1 MKKKHCLLEQEILNS
16 LAAGD
21 LTAEIKQHLKDCPI
35 CKESALLY
43 QWMNGY
49 QKVSRQGKLAEKKL
63 PDAESLWEKA
73 FSLKTPDK
81 KLVKKAMKPLR
92 IYQVVF
98 YVIAIIVLLYLVFAY
113 FPGIRSSLNS
123 SRVVGVMLASLSSLV
138 RTLFKSFSFVIVP
151 VIIGLI
157 SVVIFTIV
165 TGFEPKKST
174 PVNGVST

>member
-1 MKKKHCLLEQEILNS
+1 MKKKNCLLEQEILNS

-21 LTAEIKQHLKDCPI
+21 LTAEIKQHLKTCPI

-43 QWMNGY
+43 QWMNGF

-63 PDAESLWEKA
+63 PNAESLWEKA

-81 KLVKKAMKPLR
+81 ELVKKALKPLR
-92 IYQVVF
+92 IYQVVS
-98 YVIAIIVLLYLVFAY
+98 YVIAVIVLLYLVVAY
-113 FPGIRSSLNS
+113 LPGIHSSLNS
-123 SRVVGVMLASLSSLV
+123 SPVVGLILTSLSLV
-138 RTLFKSFSFVIVP
+138 RTLFKSLSFVFIP
-151 VIIGLI
+151 IIIGLL

-174 PVNGVST
+174 PVNGVSS

>member
-1 MKKKHCLLEQEILNS
+1 MKKKNCLLEPEILNS

-21 LTAEIKQHLKDCPI
+21 LTAEIKQHLKACPI

-49 QKVSRQGKLAEKKL
+49 QKVSRQGNLAEKKL

-81 KLVKKAMKPLR
+81 ELVKKAMKPLR
-92 IYQVVF
+92 IYQLVS

-113 FPGIRSSLNS
+113 FPGIRGSLNS
-123 SRVVGVMLASLSSLV
+123 SPVVGLILTSISSLV
-138 RTLFKSFSFVIVP
+138 KTFFKSLSFVIIP
-151 VIIGLI
+151 VIIGLL

-174 PVNGVST
+174 PVNGVSS

>member
-1 MKKKHCLLEQEILNS
+1 MKKKNCLLEPGILNS

-21 LTAEIKQHLKDCPI
+21 LTTEIKQHLKTCPI

-43 QWMNGY
+43 QWMNDF
-49 QKVSRQGKLAEKKL
+49 QKVSGQGKLAEKKL

-81 KLVKKAMKPLR
+81 ELVKRAMKPLR
-92 IYQVVF
+92 IYQLVF

-113 FPGIRSSLNS
+113 FPGISSSLNS
-123 SRVVGVMLASLSSLV
+123 SPAVELILGSLSSLV
-138 RTLFKSFSFVIVP
+138 RTFFKSFSFVFIP
-151 VIIGLI
+151 IIIGLL

-174 PVNGVST
+174 PVNGVSS